1 LHIIVVWHHKVGL
14 IDSGPLIALFDSSD
28 TFHNETVS
36 FVRSNTC
43 PLVTTLAS
51 ITETL
56 HLLDFNRNAQID
68 FLEWIFRGGIE
79 IHNIENSDF
88 ARLRELTEK
97 YRDLPMDFAD
107 SCLVYLAEKLDIT
120 DIATIDRDLSIYR
133 IHGKKKFK
141 VLLS

>member
-1 LHIIVVWHHKVGL
+1 MNKIL

-28 TFHNETVS
+28 KYHQEAVDFIKTNK
-36 FVRSNTC
+36 C
-43 PLVTTLAS
+43 PLATTLAS

-68 FLEWIFRGGIE
+68 FLEWVHRGAVE

-88 ARLRELTEK
+88 KRLIDVTEK

-107 SCLVYLAEKLDIT
+107 SCLVYLAEKLNLNTIE
-120 DIATIDRDLSIYR
+120 TIDRDFTIYR
-133 IHGKKKFK
+133 IQGRRKFK
-141 VLLS
+141 IVLS